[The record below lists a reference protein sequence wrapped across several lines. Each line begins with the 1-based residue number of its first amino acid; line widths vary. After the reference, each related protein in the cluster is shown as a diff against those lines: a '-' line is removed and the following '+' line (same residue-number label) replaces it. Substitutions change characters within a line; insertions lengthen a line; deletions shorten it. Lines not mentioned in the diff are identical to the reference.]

1 MSANFEV
8 GQVVKLKTG
17 GPEMTVVSVA
27 VGKIQA
33 AYNCTWFVGGKQ
45 HFGEF
50 LSEAISAVHQ
60 DRVIEKSTVRHRR
73 LVSSEDVHGVTVY
86 GPGNES
92 IGRIEHLLI
101 EKVSGRVA
109 SAVMSFGGFLGLAH
123 SHYPIPW
130 SALEYDTSLQGYR
143 TGITDAV
150 LREAPTVTDD
160 SLMDRDWETR
170 IHRHYDAPTYWGSTT
185 AHQRSGTS

>member
-8 GQVVKLKTG
+8 GQVVQLKPG

-27 VGKIQA
+27 EGKIQA
-33 AYNCTWFVGGKQ
+33 AYNCTWFVGDKQ

-50 LSEAISAVHQ
+50 LSEAISAVHH
-60 DRVIEKSTVRHRR
+60 DRVIEESTAPHRR
-73 LVSSEDVHGVTVY
+73 LVSSEDVQGVTVY
-86 GPGNES
+86 GSGNES

-101 EKVSGRVA
+101 EKVSGRVVY
-109 SAVMSFGGFLGLAH
+109 AVMSFGGFLGLAH

-143 TGITDAV
+143 TGITEAV
-150 LREAPTVTDD
+150 LREAPNVSDD
-160 SLMDRDWETR
+160 SLMDRNWETR
-170 IHRHYDAPTYWGSTT
+170 IHQHYDAPTYWGSTT
-185 AHQRSGTS
+185 AHQRSGAS